1 MSTQNDFP
9 RFDRALPALAAF
21 IRDLTASIQT
31 REIDTEGKAERA
43 IKEFFTQQQLNNLAQ
58 VAPAWNDLLEYEG
71 ARTLCHV
78 VTALASLPYYPEYNE
93 ASQVQQ
99 TIIAWALLYHDI
111 AKRSKHAK
119 DHGHAFRSA
128 VAAARSL
135 PLIGVDL
142 PESYHSGIDGW
153 SELTLAAIGD
163 GTTDGN
169 HVDNRTLPH
178 ILEQLDA
185 MLAQDSASSRIV
197 KIILFHH
204 SITTVTDWPQPNP
217 LSDTE
222 ILQYFDSELL
232 HLMRIMLL
240 ADSDGWE
247 LFHASTCHA
256 YRLET
261 RGVFDRLRQA
271 IAP

>member
-1 MSTQNDFP
+1 MLFRSRMSRYGILGRYLPEFGQIIGKMQHDLFHIYTVDAHTLQVIENMRRFRWPEAKTNFP
-9 RFDRALPALAAF
+9 VAAHIVHNLPKLEPLY
-21 IRDLTASIQT
+21 I
-31 REIDTEGKAERA
+31 AE
-43 IKEFFTQQQLNNLAQ
+43 
-58 VAPAWNDLLEYEG
+58 
-71 ARTLCHV
+71 
-78 VTALASLPYYPEYNE
+78 
-93 ASQVQQ
+93 
-99 TIIAWALLYHDI
+99 LYHDI